1 MSRSINDMSATL
13 QHRFLANWFEREGVT
28 CAEFSHLS
36 YNCQK
41 AVRYITQDEDHWE
54 GWEWEGVLNF
64 TYNGKGYQVLKS
76 IQNSHY

>member
-1 MSRSINDMSATL
+1 MGFYECRDQST
-13 QHRFLANWFEREGVT
+13 T
-28 CAEFSHLS
+28 
-36 YNCQK
+36 
-41 AVRYITQDEDHWE
+41 TQDDEHWE